1 VDTGPAGENDP
12 TRPLATIVASDD
24 APEPQSQLPVSP
36 AQLTAPRATPLKDAV
51 VAHTR
56 KLYFSETP
64 QDPKNPNSPTQFY
77 ITVDGSTPTLFD
89 PNSPLPNLTV
99 QQGDVEDWI
108 IENRTK
114 ELHDFH
120 IHQTHFQLL
129 QWNGVPVDEPYLR
142 DTINVAYW
150 DGSSPVYPN
159 VKLRVDFR
167 SPDILGTFLYHC
179 HLLEHEDGGM
189 MGTIR
194 VDPAPASNA
203 HTAHSSAENRPS
215 R

>member
-1 VDTGPAGENDP
+1 
-12 TRPLATIVASDD
+12 
-24 APEPQSQLPVSP
+24 
-36 AQLTAPRATPLKDAV
+36 

-167 SPDILGTFLYHC
+167 SPDNLGTFLYHC